1 MCILID
7 SRTLLSTVLRLCKF
21 KVVRMKYNQVRVS
34 RVSSAGQRLVASDRP
49 AGKRRL
55 AVLRGVLPRR
65 AGSGGQGLPPP
76 GLSAP
81 GRRSDLRGAA
91 VGVKG

>member
-65 AGSGGQGLPPP
+65 AGSGRAGAVPSGAERSGQ
-76 GLSAP
+76 A
-81 GRRSDLRGAA
+81 
-91 VGVKG
+91 

>member
-55 AVLRGVLPRR
+55 AVLRGELPRR
-65 AGSGGQGLPPP
+65 AGAVSSGAERPGQAQRPAGPPW
-76 GLSAP
+76 A
-81 GRRSDLRGAA
+81 
-91 VGVKG
+91 